1 MGFDFVTLK
10 KLRGQRVGKIYNIPV
25 LSISKSDYEKGNY
38 VEGFYL
44 VIYDDKSVIVK
55 NGMTVGMLGKN
66 GEIVHWTPTPYKI
79 KEEAKVKVEE
89 VKVEEV
95 EVKAKTIP
103 LVDAGGNDFFERVQ
117 REIEE
122 TLKKKID

>member
-10 KLRGQRVGKIYNIPV
+10 KLRGQKIGKIYDIPV
-25 LSISKSDYEKGNY
+25 LSISKSDYEKRNY

-66 GEIVHWTPTPYKI
+66 GEIVHWTPTKYRV
-79 KEEAKVKVEE
+79 ESAEVKVEE
-89 VKVEEV
+89 VKIEEV

-103 LVDAGGNDFFERVQ
+103 LVDAGSNDFFERVQ

-122 TLKKKID
+122 TLKKRVD